1 MIYYFIFLSSV
12 LAIISKYK
20 APQFYSIVKPIPII
34 LLLLQ
39 IYFSSN
45 VLANQLLLFGL
56 IFSLLG
62 DLSLLRNNLFYLGL
76 LFFLTAHILY
86 FSLFIIFAIDVNW
99 ILVVPFIFYSIIL
112 FSLLNLASKITSSAI
127 ILYMSAISLMG
138 FSGLNLYLERF
149 DLPSLLIF
157 LGGLLFILSDSVL
170 AYNKFKSHFKVAEIV
185 ILSTY
190 YLAQTLI
197 VIGVIKLCA

>member
-62 DLSLLRNNLFYLGL
+62 DLSLLRKNLFYLGL

-86 FSLFIIFAIDVNW
+86 FSLFIIFAVDVNW

-112 FSLLNLASKITSSAI
+112 FSLLNLSSKITSSAI

>member
-20 APQFYSIVKPIPII
+20 APQFYSILKPIPII

-62 DLSLLRNNLFYLGL
+62 DLSLLRKNLFYLGL

-112 FSLLNLASKITSSAI
+112 FSLLNLASIIKSSAI

-149 DLPSLLIF
+149 DIPSLLIF
-157 LGGLLFILSDSVL
+157 LGGLIFILSDSVL

>member
-62 DLSLLRNNLFYLGL
+62 DLSLLRKNLFYLGL

-112 FSLLNLASKITSSAI
+112 FSLLNLSSKITSSAI

>member
-62 DLSLLRNNLFYLGL
+62 DLSLLRKNLFYLGL

-112 FSLLNLASKITSSAI
+112 FSLLNLASIIKSSAI

-149 DLPSLLIF
+149 DIPSLLIF